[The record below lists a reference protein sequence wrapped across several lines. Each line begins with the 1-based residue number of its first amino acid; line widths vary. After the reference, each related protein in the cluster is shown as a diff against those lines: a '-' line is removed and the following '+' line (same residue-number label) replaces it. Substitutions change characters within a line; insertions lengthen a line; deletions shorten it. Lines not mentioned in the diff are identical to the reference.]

1 MIVRWQLDSTRAC
14 EKHYWRFI
22 LDALTALIEAAE
34 ENGVSFVYAIS
45 PGLDI
50 TYSSS
55 KDVQLLKK
63 KLDQVSSFGCKSF
76 ALLFDDIEI
85 EMCEAD
91 KEIFQSFAQA
101 QVSVTNEVYQYFN
114 QPAKFLFCPTGNNAH
129 NFSAFFQYIPS
140 IALILYSFQRGDV
153 NIY

>member
-1 MIVRWQLDSTRAC
+1 MAADFRVKC
-14 EKHYWRFI
+14 EKLGTPLITLQAVVLIALNFI
-22 LDALTALIEAAE
+22 PDALTALIEAATASS
-34 ENGVSFVYAIS
+34 VSFVYAIS

-63 KLDQVSSFGCKSF
+63 KLEQVSSFGCASF

-101 QVSVTNEVYQYFN
+101 QVSVTNEVYQHLN
-114 QPAKFLFCPTGNNAH
+114 QPAKFLFCPTGKDSPHSRVGEEYWIA
-129 NFSAFFQYIPS
+129 AFCITYI
-140 IALILYSFQRGDV
+140 
-153 NIY
+153 

>member
-1 MIVRWQLDSTRAC
+1 M
-14 EKHYWRFI
+14 
-22 LDALTALIEAAE
+22 IEAAE
-34 ENGVSFVYAIS
+34 EYGVSFVYAIS

-101 QVSVTNEVYQYFN
+101 QVSVTNEVYQYLN
-114 QPAKFLFCPTGNNAH
+114 QPAKFLFCPTGNK
-129 NFSAFFQYIPS
+129 
-140 IALILYSFQRGDV
+140 
-153 NIY
+153 

>member
-1 MIVRWQLDSTRAC
+1 MCTNDCSLTADFVTCMYVKR
-14 EKHYWRFI
+14 YWRFI

-63 KLDQVSSFGCKSF
+63 KLDQVTSFGCKSF

-101 QVSVTNEVYQYFN
+101 QVSVTNEVYQYLN
-114 QPAKFLFCPTGNNAH
+114 QPAKFLFCPTGNNAKSDFILFH
-129 NFSAFFQYIPS
+129 CLFSI
-140 IALILYSFQRGDV
+140 G
-153 NIY
+153 